1 MRWLIDGDLP
11 RLRLDR
17 LKVKEIVHNL
27 VSNAL
32 KFAPA
37 GTVNV
42 RATDAAGRL
51 RIDVDDSGP
60 GISASDQERI
70 FGLFERGNGGAV
82 DTAAGAGL
90 GLYIVKSLAQLMGG
104 EVALTSAPGQG
115 ARFTVWLP
123 IRIEDS

>member
-1 MRWLIDGDLP
+1 
-11 RLRLDR
+11 
-17 LKVKEIVHNL
+17 VKEIVHNL

-42 RATDAAGRL
+42 HATDAGGRL

-90 GLYIVKSLAQLMGG
+90 GLYIVKSLAQLMDG

-123 IRIEDS
+123 IRMEDR